1 MAKLISKTYG
11 EALFEIAIEEKKMD
25 ELLEEVRA
33 TEQILTEN
41 PELHRLLMHPKIS
54 KEEKISVMESIFK
67 GRVSDELTG
76 FLNLVIQKER
86 YGELNDIL
94 QYFINK
100 VKEEKGIGVAYVT
113 TAVELKESQKEQI
126 VEKLLATTD
135 YKEME
140 MHYAVEE
147 AVIGG
152 MLIRIGDRVVDST
165 IQSKLELLK
174 KQLYKIQM

>member
-11 EALFEIAIEEKKMD
+11 EALFEIAMEENKMD
-25 ELLEEVRA
+25 VLFEEVQA
-33 TEQILTEN
+33 TAQILKEN

-76 FLNLVIQKER
+76 FLNLIIQKER
-86 YGELNDIL
+86 YGDLNAVL
-94 QYFINK
+94 QYFMDK

-113 TAVELKESQKEQI
+113 TAMELKESQKKQI
-126 VEKLLATTD
+126 VEKLLTTTG

-140 MHYAVEE
+140 MHFAVDES
-147 AVIGG
+147 VIGG
-152 MLIRIGDRVVDST
+152 MVIRIGDRVVDST
-165 IQSKLELLK
+165 IKSKLELLK

>member
-11 EALFEIAIEEKKMD
+11 EALFEIAMEEKKID
-25 ELLEEVRA
+25 VLFEEVQA
-33 TEQILTEN
+33 TMQILKEN

-67 GRVSDELTG
+67 GRVSEELTG
-76 FLNLVIQKER
+76 FLNLIIQKER
-86 YGELNDIL
+86 YGELSAVL
-94 QYFINK
+94 QYFIAK

-113 TAVELKESQKEQI
+113 TAMELKESQKKQI
-126 VEKLLATTD
+126 VEKLLTTTA

-140 MHYAVEE
+140 MHFAVDES
-147 AVIGG
+147 VIGG
-152 MLIRIGDRVVDST
+152 MIIRIGDRVVDST
-165 IQSKLELLK
+165 IKSKLELLK